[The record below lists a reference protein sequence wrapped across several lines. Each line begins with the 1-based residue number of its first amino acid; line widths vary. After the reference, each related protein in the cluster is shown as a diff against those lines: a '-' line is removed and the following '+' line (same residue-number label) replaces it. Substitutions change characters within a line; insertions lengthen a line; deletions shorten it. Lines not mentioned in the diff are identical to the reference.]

1 MSNAIKPSFSIECEK
16 SVLGAILTDEN
27 ALNNIKHKLSSSDFY
42 LAKHGLIYNEMLKK
56 SSDGEPFDTALLF
69 SSIEEAGLSNEIGGI
84 GYLGD
89 LMMAVEQPGYAESYA
104 KRILELS
111 KKRKIDALF
120 IELTESMSGSVNQ
133 TEAIAEF
140 NESVS
145 KIESN
150 SNNDGL
156 FSEIVFDCESALDMD
171 EPDFWIDGYLPKD
184 SFSMV
189 FGPSGQFKSF
199 IAMDIACTIASGISY
214 HGNEVEA
221 APVIYMTGEGQRS
234 IKLRK
239 LAWQVKNKVVAKN
252 MGILP
257 RAIDMTSSSASFHLS
272 EAVKDFEKT
281 KGIKPKLLVI
291 DTLNRSF
298 GDGDENSTQDM
309 TKFVK
314 SCDEFRA
321 TTGCDILIIHHSGK
335 DVLKGAR
342 GSSVL
347 KAALDNE
354 FSVERVGEDLR
365 GRNVT
370 LSCSKCKDG
379 QEPPDM
385 TFYMKTVPLGKK
397 DKKGRELDSLVPE
410 LTESPTEKYVDT
422 GKQAFIDI
430 VKKLDNKA
438 TMSAVLKEFK
448 NNMPIGVDQSQ
459 AAAVLSS
466 IASNCGAYV
475 NGGRY
480 HLPD

>member
-1 MSNAIKPSFSIECEK
+1 M
-16 SVLGAILTDEN
+16 
-27 ALNNIKHKLSSSDFY
+27 
-42 LAKHGLIYNEMLKK
+42 
-56 SSDGEPFDTALLF
+56 
-69 SSIEEAGLSNEIGGI
+69 
-84 GYLGD
+84 
-89 LMMAVEQPGYAESYA
+89 
-104 KRILELS
+104 
-111 KKRKIDALF
+111 
-120 IELTESMSGSVNQ
+120 
-133 TEAIAEF
+133 
-140 NESVS
+140 
-145 KIESN
+145 
-150 SNNDGL
+150 
-156 FSEIVFDCESALDMD
+156 
-171 EPDFWIDGYLPKD
+171 
-184 SFSMV
+184 
-189 FGPSGQFKSF
+189 
-199 IAMDIACTIASGISY
+199 
-214 HGNEVEA
+214 
-221 APVIYMTGEGQRS
+221 
-234 IKLRK
+234 
-239 LAWQVKNKVVAKN
+239 
-252 MGILP
+252 
-257 RAIDMTSSSASFHLS
+257 
-272 EAVKDFEKT
+272 T

-475 NGGRY
+475 YGGRY